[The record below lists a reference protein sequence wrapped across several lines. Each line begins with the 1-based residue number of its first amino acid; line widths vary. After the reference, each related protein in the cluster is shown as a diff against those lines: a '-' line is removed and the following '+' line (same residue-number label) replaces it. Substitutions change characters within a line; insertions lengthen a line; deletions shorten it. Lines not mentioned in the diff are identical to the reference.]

1 MRLWRCGKACN
12 SRAFR
17 PQTVYTRPPFAGGF
31 CLLLAMNLLGAGRAV
46 FCPPRA
52 SEDARAADF
61 AAAKSFWVEDG
72 CGRRSMGS
80 SLCIFAL
87 LCDELCVRWV
97 VQRDEGGLSL
107 PFFKYQRR
115 KMSPLSKKRGHHD
128 LRILGFD
135 RIASTAA
142 VRTRSDFGIIPSPL
156 HLARSLLFRRQPI
169 MNHSV
174 VGACFLHE
182 LQIKTVQHS
191 TDGYAEQHP

>member
-17 PQTVYTRPPFAGGF
+17 PQTVYTRPPFPGGF
-31 CLLLAMNLLGAGRAV
+31 RLLLAVNLLGAGRAI
-46 FCPPRA
+46 FCPPGA
-52 SEDARAADF
+52 GENARAADF

-156 HLARSLLFRRQPI
+156 HLARSLIFRRQPI

>member
-1 MRLWRCGKACN
+1 MRLWRCGKACH
-12 SRAFR
+12 SRTFR
-17 PQTVYTRPPFAGGF
+17 PQTVYTRPPFPGGF
-31 CLLLAMNLLGAGRAV
+31 RLLFAMDFGRAVSAV

-52 SEDARAADF
+52 SKDARAADF

-72 CGRRSMGS
+72 SGRRSMGS

>member
-17 PQTVYTRPPFAGGF
+17 PQTVYTRPPFPDGF
-31 CLLLAMNLLGAGRAV
+31 RLLLAVNLLGAGRAI
-46 FCPPRA
+46 FCPPGA
-52 SEDARAADF
+52 GENARAADF

>member
-1 MRLWRCGKACN
+1 MRLWRCGKACH

-17 PQTVYTRPPFAGGF
+17 PQTVYTRPPFPGGF
-31 CLLLAMNLLGAGRAV
+31 RLLFAMDFGRAVSAV

-52 SEDARAADF
+52 SKDARAADF

-72 CGRRSMGS
+72 SGRRSMGS

-128 LRILGFD
+128 LRILGFE
-135 RIASTAA
+135 RTASTSA
-142 VRTRSDFGIIPSPL
+142 VRTHGNSGSIPSPL
-156 HLARSLLFRRQPI
+156 HLARSLIFRRQPI

>member
-17 PQTVYTRPPFAGGF
+17 PQTVYTRPPFPGGF
-31 CLLLAMNLLGAGRAV
+31 RLLLAVNLLGAGRAI
-46 FCPPRA
+46 FCPPGA
-52 SEDARAADF
+52 GENARAADF

-142 VRTRSDFGIIPSPL
+142 VRTRGDFGIIPSPL

>member
-17 PQTVYTRPPFAGGF
+17 PQIVYARPPFAGGLCF
-31 CLLLAMNLLGAGRAV
+31 LLAVDVLGAGGAV
-46 FCPPRA
+46 FCPA
-52 SEDARAADF
+52 GAGENARAADF

>member
-1 MRLWRCGKACN
+1 MRLWRCGKACH

-17 PQTVYTRPPFAGGF
+17 PQTVYTRPPFPGGF
-31 CLLLAMNLLGAGRAV
+31 RLLFAMDFGRAVSAV

-52 SEDARAADF
+52 SKDARAADF

-72 CGRRSMGS
+72 SGRRSMGS

-128 LRILGFD
+128 LRILRFE

>member
-1 MRLWRCGKACN
+1 MRLWRCGEACH

-17 PQTVYTRPPFAGGF
+17 PQTVYTRPPFPGGF
-31 CLLLAMNLLGAGRAV
+31 RLLFAMDFGRAVSAV

-52 SEDARAADF
+52 SKDARAADF

-72 CGRRSMGS
+72 SGRRSMGS

>member
-17 PQTVYTRPPFAGGF
+17 PQTVYTRPPFPGGF
-31 CLLLAMNLLGAGRAV
+31 RLLLAVNLLGAGRAI
-46 FCPPRA
+46 FCPPGA
-52 SEDARAADF
+52 GENARAADF

-174 VGACFLHE
+174 VGACFLYE

>member
-17 PQTVYTRPPFAGGF
+17 PQTVYTRPPFPGGF
-31 CLLLAMNLLGAGRAV
+31 RLLLAVNLLGAGRAI
-46 FCPPRA
+46 FCPPGA
-52 SEDARAADF
+52 GENARAADF

-87 LCDELCVRWV
+87 LCDELWVRWV

>member
-17 PQTVYTRPPFAGGF
+17 PQIVYARAPFAGGF
-31 CLLLAMNLLGAGRAV
+31 RLLLAVNLLGAGRAI
-46 FCPPRA
+46 FCPPGA
-52 SEDARAADF
+52 GENARAADF

>member
-31 CLLLAMNLLGAGRAV
+31 CLLLAMNLLGAVSAV

-156 HLARSLLFRRQPI
+156 HLARSLIFRRQPI

>member
-17 PQTVYTRPPFAGGF
+17 PQTVYTRPPFPGGF
-31 CLLLAMNLLGAGRAV
+31 RLLLAVNLLGAGRAI
-46 FCPPRA
+46 FCPPGA
-52 SEDARAADF
+52 GENARAADF

-182 LQIKTVQHS
+182 LQIK
-191 TDGYAEQHP
+191 AEQHGADGNTEQHP

>member
-17 PQTVYTRPPFAGGF
+17 PQTVYTRPPFPGGF
-31 CLLLAMNLLGAGRAV
+31 RLLLAVNLLGAGRAI
-46 FCPPRA
+46 FCPPGA
-52 SEDARAADF
+52 GENARAADF

-191 TDGYAEQHP
+191 ADGYAEQHP

>member
-17 PQTVYTRPPFAGGF
+17 PQTVYTRPPFPGGF
-31 CLLLAMNLLGAGRAV
+31 RLLLAVNLLGAGRAI
-46 FCPPRA
+46 FCPPGA
-52 SEDARAADF
+52 GENARAADF

-135 RIASTAA
+135 RIASTTA

>member
-17 PQTVYTRPPFAGGF
+17 PQTVYTRPPFPGGF
-31 CLLLAMNLLGAGRAV
+31 RLLLAVNLLGAGRAV
-46 FCPPRA
+46 FCPPGA
-52 SEDARAADF
+52 GENARAADF